1 MQRESPSFF
10 LVIRNRQ
17 IYFFSPKK
25 WKTDPLG
32 PVIKEVQFTGSFS
45 RPLADVA
52 RHRVSPGTHEHSPDT
67 RPCVPAK
74 NSPLAQPHSAGA
86 GAWKLPRNQK
96 SFART
101 RKFMQ
106 NTVFTRPI
114 SAAESRLENSK
125 PFCTLRAKICT
136 RHSKKEKIVLILRTA
151 TRWRTF
157 ASRAQLISA

>member
-52 RHRVSPGTHEHSPDT
+52 RHRVSPGRTSI
-67 RPCVPAK
+67 
-74 NSPLAQPHSAGA
+74 
-86 GAWKLPRNQK
+86 PRTLD
-96 SFART
+96 R
-101 RKFMQ
+101 
-106 NTVFTRPI
+106 V
-114 SAAESRLENSK
+114 SRLKIARSHNSTQRVRVRENFFEIKNRS
-125 PFCTLRAKICT
+125 
-136 RHSKKEKIVLILRTA
+136 HEKIYAEHRFHTSDICRWVTFGKFQTVLHLARQNLHTA
-151 TRWRTF
+151 LEEGKNRFNF
-157 ASRAQLISA
+157 AHRH

>member
-45 RPLADVA
+45 RPLADVV

-74 NSPLAQPHSAGA
+74 NSSLAQQHSARA

-96 SFART
+96 SLART
-101 RKFMQ
+101 RENLCRTPFSHVRYLPLSHVWKIPNRFAPCAPKFAHG
-106 NTVFTRPI
+106 TR
-114 SAAESRLENSK
+114 R
-125 PFCTLRAKICT
+125 R
-136 RHSKKEKIVLILRTA
+136 KKS
-151 TRWRTF
+151 F
-157 ASRAQLISA
+157 

>member
-52 RHRVSPGTHEHSPDT
+52 RHRVSPGRTSIPRTLDRVSRLKIARSHNHTQRARVRENFPEIKNRSLARENLCRTPFSHVRYLPLSHVWKIPNRFAPCAPKFAHGT
-67 RPCVPAK
+67 RRRK
-74 NSPLAQPHSAGA
+74 
-86 GAWKLPRNQK
+86 K
-96 SFART
+96 SF
-101 RKFMQ
+101 
-106 NTVFTRPI
+106 
-114 SAAESRLENSK
+114 
-125 PFCTLRAKICT
+125 
-136 RHSKKEKIVLILRTA
+136 
-151 TRWRTF
+151 
-157 ASRAQLISA
+157 